1 MKVPEND
8 EKGSGG
14 EGCKAVEHGKR
25 QGRKEQGNCVVQSLG
40 REVSGMQQKRRSRS
54 GKQRRNIGSGSEN
67 GNEAARDERE
77 GEEEHVRCEVFHSQ
91 EESCFFSEEL
101 REDWCEDAVEDGPG
115 PCAGRWQS
123 HLQRG

>member
-67 GNEAARDERE
+67 GNEAARAKEKARRNTCDLRFSIA
-77 GEEEHVRCEVFHSQ
+77 RRNSVF
-91 EESCFFSEEL
+91 FK
-101 REDWCEDAVEDGPG
+101 RTT
-115 PCAGRWQS
+115 
-123 HLQRG
+123 